1 MRLIYLVISYAF
13 RLGLGGSFALE
24 IIVRWLPANSRL
36 MQYLDNFRLST
47 RDTEEYTDHENLY
60 DFTVAANLRSIE

>member
-1 MRLIYLVISYAF
+1 MRFVWDSED
-13 RLGLGGSFALE
+13 R
-24 IIVRWLPANSRL
+24 SRL

-60 DFTVAANLRSIE
+60 DFTVAANPRSIK